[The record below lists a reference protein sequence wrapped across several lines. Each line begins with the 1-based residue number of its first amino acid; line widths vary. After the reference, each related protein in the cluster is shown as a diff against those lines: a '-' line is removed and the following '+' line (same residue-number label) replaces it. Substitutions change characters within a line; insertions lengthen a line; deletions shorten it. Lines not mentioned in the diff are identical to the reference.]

1 MHARKAP
8 ARIAPLGNA
17 GTKWQARPDKS
28 QSSLGVGMTP
38 DTMMRNVKA
47 QAQLAPLGHFSPAIP
62 NPDIT
67 KKSNS

>member
-1 MHARKAP
+1 MDGSGGASMHARKAP

-38 DTMMRNVKA
+38 DTMMRNAKA
-47 QAQLAPLGHFSPAIP
+47 QA
-62 NPDIT
+62 
-67 KKSNS
+67 